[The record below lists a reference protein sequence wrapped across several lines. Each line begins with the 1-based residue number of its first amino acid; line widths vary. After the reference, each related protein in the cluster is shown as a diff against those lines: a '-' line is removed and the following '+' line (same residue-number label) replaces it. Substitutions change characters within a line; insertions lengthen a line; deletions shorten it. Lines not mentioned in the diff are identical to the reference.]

1 MIRIGMLTDNMKE
14 TLAILSDEDVIEQLN
29 EELPTPI
36 ICYGAEFYNER
47 VTLKF
52 GNERNPEKAIFLSSE
67 DTDAIRKF
75 CTIRLGRRDI
85 NIEKFHFMREGYVNS
100 PAEPPKKDEAGRPI
114 PKNVMGVTGTYKI
127 KVKSYMLLPTEEGSD
142 FDFMKKWNNNI
153 PMPLMIMVGDKV
165 KETKGM
171 VFMKLHGDITST
183 ITQQCLRCGRDITNP
198 VSQYFGMG
206 PKCGHHNYTNP
217 FPTEEELYAEV
228 NKYRK
233 YLQGLTWEGWIPKSA
248 IVHEEKL

>member
-100 PAEPPKKDEAGRPI
+100 PLTNKTLFAYQFPLANT
-114 PKNVMGVTGTYKI
+114 KNFGNIYGHGKEHIDKLIGLPLQKGQI
-127 KVKSYMLLPTEEGSD
+127 KPALDRQHHIQNGEHCPAAKHGKQSTEHQRQR
-142 FDFMKKWNNNI
+142 
-153 PMPLMIMVGDKV
+153 L
-165 KETKGM
+165 
-171 VFMKLHGDITST
+171 
-183 ITQQCLRCGRDITNP
+183 C
-198 VSQYFGMG
+198 YFGQ
-206 PKCGHHNYTNP
+206 P
-217 FPTEEELYAEV
+217 
-228 NKYRK
+228 
-233 YLQGLTWEGWIPKSA
+233 
-248 IVHEEKL
+248 